1 MVDAHQR
8 ASKTHFS
15 RNDSAQLSFHNFVD
29 AQHAMFHDK
38 RWSAGAMECWISNER
53 LHYSNTSSLHGL
65 EFLRDSFKLIAFD
78 HIADL
83 IFAEVAQPNPAFET

>member
-29 AQHAMFHDK
+29 AQHAVLHDK
-38 RWSAGAMECWISNER
+38 RWSVGV
-53 LHYSNTSSLHGL
+53 L
-65 EFLRDSFKLIAFD
+65 D
-78 HIADL
+78 
-83 IFAEVAQPNPAFET
+83 QQ